1 MLNDMNDRKSVIIT
15 GVLGGIGS
23 QLAKT
28 FQENNYNVIGL
39 DINESATPHCNK
51 FFKFDLHKYC
61 SDQHYKEE
69 IETIFD
75 KEIPDLFLLIN
86 NAAVQILGSVCE
98 IKLDDWNQTLNV
110 NLTGPLML
118 SQFFLSKLESSMGSI
133 INIASIHQQLT
144 KKRFVSYASSKSA
157 LVGLTKAMSVDLQGR
172 VRVNAISPAAIDT
185 QMLRDGFEND
195 EAKVQLLNELHPSQR
210 IGKPQEVSQLALLL
224 AEDKLGF
231 INGANLKIDGGI
243 SNVLKDLD

>member
-1 MLNDMNDRKSVIIT
+1 MNNKTVVIT

-28 FQENNYNVIGL
+28 FKENDYRVIGL
-39 DINESATPHCNK
+39 DIRDAEPCDCDK
-51 FFKFDLHKYC
+51 FFKFDLHRYC
-61 SDQHYKEE
+61 IDAAYKHEMEE
-69 IETIFD
+69 LFNAEVP
-75 KEIPDLFLLIN
+75 ELFLLIN
-86 NAAVQILGSVCE
+86 NAAVQLLSSVAE

-118 SQFFLSKLESSMGSI
+118 SQFFLSRLEKSFGSI

-144 KKRFVSYASSKSA
+144 KKRFVAYASSKSA
-157 LVGLTKAMSVDLQGR
+157 LVGLTKAMSVDLQGK

-185 QMLRDGFEND
+185 QMLRDGFNND
-195 EAKVQLLNELHPSQR
+195 EAKVKLLNELHPSQR

-224 AEDKLGF
+224 AEAKLGF
-231 INGANLKIDGGI
+231 INGANLNIDGGI

>member
-1 MLNDMNDRKSVIIT
+1 MDNKKTVIIT

-28 FQENNYNVIGL
+28 FKENNYHVIGL
-39 DINESATPHCNK
+39 DINDQPSPYCDK

-61 SDQHYKEE
+61 ADPAYKQD
-69 IETIFD
+69 IETVFD
-75 KEIPDLFLLIN
+75 REIPELFLLIN
-86 NAAVQILGSVCE
+86 NAAVQILSSLAE
-98 IKLDDWNQTLNV
+98 IKLQDWTQTLNV

-118 SQFFLSKLESSMGSI
+118 SQFFLTRLERSLGSI
-133 INIASIHQQLT
+133 INIASIHHQLT
-144 KKRFVSYASSKSA
+144 KKRFIAYASSKSA
-157 LVGLTKAMSVDLQGR
+157 LVGLTKALSVDLQGR

-185 QMLRDGFEND
+185 QMLRDGFDNN
-195 EAKVQLLNELHPSQR
+195 EAKVQMLNEIHPSQR

-224 AEDKLGF
+224 AENKLGF
-231 INGANLKIDGGI
+231 INGANLNIDGGI

>member
-1 MLNDMNDRKSVIIT
+1 MSIQKTAVIT

-28 FQENNYNVIGL
+28 FKENGYRVVGL
-39 DINESATPHCNK
+39 DIRDSPSPYCDK
-51 FFKFDLHKYC
+51 FIRFDIHQYC
-61 SDQHYKEE
+61 ANPLYKQKMEA
-69 IETIFD
+69 IFD
-75 KEIPDLFLLIN
+75 IEIPELFVLIN
-86 NAAVQILGSVCE
+86 NAAVQILSSLDE

-110 NLTGPLML
+110 NVTGPLML
-118 SQFFLSKLESSMGSI
+118 SQFFLSRLERSLGSI
-133 INIASIHQQLT
+133 VNIASIHHQLT
-144 KKRFVSYASSKSA
+144 KKRFVAYASSKSA
-157 LVGLTKAMSVDLQGR
+157 LVGLTKALSVDLQGR

-185 QMLRDGFEND
+185 QMLRDGFDNN
-195 EAKVQLLNELHPSQR
+195 EAKVQLLNEIHPSQR

-231 INGANLKIDGGI
+231 INGANLNIDGGI

>member
-1 MLNDMNDRKSVIIT
+1 MYNKKTVVIT
-15 GVLGGIGS
+15 GVLGGIGR

-39 DINESATPHCNK
+39 DINDVETPHCDK
-51 FFKFDLHKYC
+51 FFKFDLHQYC
-61 SDQHYKEE
+61 SDPAYKISMEE
-69 IETIFD
+69 IFNR
-75 KEIPDLFLLIN
+75 EIPELFLLIN
-86 NAAVQILGSVCE
+86 NAAVQILSSVSE
-98 IKLDDWNQTLNV
+98 VKLEDWNQTLNV

-118 SQFFLSKLESSMGSI
+118 SQFFLSRLDHSMGSI

-144 KKRFVSYASSKSA
+144 KKRFVAYASSKSA

-185 QMLRDGFEND
+185 QMLRDGFDND

-243 SNVLKDLD
+243 SNVLKDLE